1 MWKLN
6 KLIYLKCISLKCN
19 YPDTL
24 IASTM
29 WGMIHIAYYADEE
42 LETSEM
48 FNVLSRSKELVS
60 SQVDI
65 RTSIS
70 FTSKYNCFSFKM
82 LFHLKVIWIPM
93 ASGEGNS
100 HNL

>member
-1 MWKLN
+1 M
-6 KLIYLKCISLKCN
+6 YLKCRSLNYN

-29 WGMIHIAYYADEE
+29 WGTIHISYYADEE
-42 LETSEM
+42 FETSEM

-60 SQVDI
+60 SQIDI

-70 FTSKYNCFSFKM
+70 FTSKSNCFSFKT
-82 LFHLKVIWIPM
+82 LFI
-93 ASGEGNS
+93 
-100 HNL
+100 